1 MAKFKIERV
10 IHNCAD
16 CVWSKQFVEENGNT
30 EFLLICNWFNN
41 QPEAVAEEDKA
52 FIIEVTNINEKTKKP
67 VYNIKFS
74 EKVWDALYPKGKE
87 MSQLVSD
94 IKANGLNI
102 SNATD
107 FGIPH

>member
-52 FIIEVTNINEKTKKP
+52 FIIAKSPRKLKNIAAIEIP
-67 VYNIKFS
+67 
-74 EKVWDALYPKGKE
+74 EQCP
-87 MSQLVSD
+87 
-94 IKANGLNI
+94 LN
-102 SNATD
+102 D
-107 FGIPH
+107 YKIPQ